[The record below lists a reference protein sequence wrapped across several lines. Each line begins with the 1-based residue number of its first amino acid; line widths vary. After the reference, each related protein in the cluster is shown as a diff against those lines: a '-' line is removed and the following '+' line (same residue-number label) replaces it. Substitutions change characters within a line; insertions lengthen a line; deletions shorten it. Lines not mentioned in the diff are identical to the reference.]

1 MDKNLREEMWL
12 VALGDTVAERR
23 QYIAM
28 TQQQLADL
36 SGVHR
41 TYISDVE
48 RGIRNVTMTT
58 LYRLASALE
67 TTSARIFLQ
76 ADKKVL
82 AMNLDDFET
91 NQKKV

>member
-12 VALGDTVAERR
+12 VALGDTISERR

-48 RGIRNVTMTT
+48 RGVRNITVTT
-58 LYRLASALE
+58 LYRLANALE
-67 TTSARIFLQ
+67 TTTARIFSQ

-82 AMNLDDFET
+82 TMDTANFKT
-91 NQKKV
+91 SQKRG

>member
-1 MDKNLREEMWL
+1 MDKKLDEELWL
-12 VALGDTVAERR
+12 VAFGDTIAERR

-48 RGIRNVTMTT
+48 RGYRNIT
-58 LYRLASALE
+58 LLTLNRIASALE
-67 TTSARIFLQ
+67 TTAAKILVH
-76 ADKKVL
+76 ADKKL
-82 AMNLDDFET
+82 SAT
-91 NQKKV
+91 HTA

>member
-12 VALGDTVAERR
+12 VALGETISERR

-48 RGIRNVTMTT
+48 RGVRNVTVTT
-58 LYRLASALE
+58 LYRLSTALE
-67 TTSARIFLQ
+67 ITTAKIFSQ

-82 AMNLDDFET
+82 SMDLQEFESS
-91 NQKKV
+91 QKS